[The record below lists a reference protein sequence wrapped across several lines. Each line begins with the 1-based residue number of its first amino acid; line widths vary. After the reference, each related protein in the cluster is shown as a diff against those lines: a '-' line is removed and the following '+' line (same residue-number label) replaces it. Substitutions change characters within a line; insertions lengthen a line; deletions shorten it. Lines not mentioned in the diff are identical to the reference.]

1 MATRMNFAVKTV
13 AMHIGMLIDATLTE
27 VGMNNSE
34 FARRLQYARTSIPSL
49 LKRKEWNTGLIDRAC
64 IALKHNFYLYKAKEI
79 AAELDPTGAS
89 EPVVPYESANWK
101 AKYQEQLR
109 TTEPLIQKV
118 KMLEMSI
125 DDKNKLIAQ
134 QEDMLQMFK
143 RKEVKNGAN
152 H

>member
-1 MATRMNFAVKTV
+1 MNFAMKIVV
-13 AMHIGMLIDATLTE
+13 MHIGMLVDSVLAD

-34 FARRLQYARTSIPSL
+34 FARRMQYARTSIPSL
-49 LKRKEWNTGLIDRAC
+49 LKRKEWSTGLIDRAC
-64 IALKHNFYLYKAKEI
+64 IALKHNFYLDKAKEV

-109 TTEPLIQKV
+109 TTEPLMQKV
-118 KMLEMSI
+118 RMLEMSI

-134 QEDMLQMFK
+134 QEDMLQMLK